1 MTLNIY
7 RIFTIVLLPF
17 AALFGLDSVLSIFAG
32 FGNPAVMLSAVILAC
47 VVIYIFTSAFFL
59 FKGILKNT
67 FCRAS
72 LKDWIKVNAVIAI
85 IFAALAIISCISIL
99 YLMSN
104 KAMYNQFIEML
115 NSSRPAGLPP
125 SYSSQE
131 LLMAMRSS
139 LIILLPFS
147 IILFIHVLITF
158 RLLKKYSVLFSK

>member
-67 FCRAS
+67 FCKPG

-115 NSSRPAGLPP
+115 NSARPAGLPS